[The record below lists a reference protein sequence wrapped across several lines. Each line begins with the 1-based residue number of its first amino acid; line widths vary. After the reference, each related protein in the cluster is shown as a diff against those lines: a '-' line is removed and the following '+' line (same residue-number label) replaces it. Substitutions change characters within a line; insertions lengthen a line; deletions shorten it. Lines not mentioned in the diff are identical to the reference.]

1 MNNLLLVKFILFVGI
16 LLPADLSAQGGKIS
30 GTVTEKDTE
39 EPLAGVTV
47 FINSIQRGVTTDS
60 EGRYT
65 LLSIPSGAYEM
76 SFSFIG
82 FATQKVQN
90 VVVNNGRTTIVS
102 VELSMEVVQ
111 GQEIIVQAERPI
123 VKKDQTSS
131 VSYIGKEA
139 IEELPVLELGDLVK
153 FQPGVVTTSDGGFS
167 FRGGRTREVAYIVD
181 GVPVQDTY
189 SQSGGNTID
198 VEVQSVQE
206 LQVLTG
212 TFDAEIGGAQSGVV
226 NVTTR
231 DPARKLEGYLLLR
244 SGGFYAGQDNIFIG
258 GASFEPVE
266 SKDLSLTISGPI
278 GKSEKLGFFISSR
291 YEDRVGYLKGQRRFT
306 SEDGKVMDAY
316 QYWYRNR
323 YAVDDSR
330 LISLDTAR
338 TPNGRLLLDS
348 QGNVITFSNGDNSL
362 VDMDWSESITI
373 NPKLVFRPNSR
384 IKLTYNSIYN
394 TRVSQGYN
402 DSKRYAPDGR
412 STNESYSLTQIITY
426 KQSFNSNLILNLR
439 ASNKIRRSLS
449 RAFKSFDDQRY
460 TFFSESDVTTGF
472 YFGGTEN
479 GRYRFEEDQWL
490 ASGDLT
496 WQANYFNELKAGFQ
510 FKTNRF
516 KNTNNSIGFLNPN
529 DPEELAS
536 EIRPGDAS
544 QYPYFD
550 LYLAD
555 LQKIQLERVI
565 ATNYTNQTRT
575 TEQQPIEFAA
585 FLQDKMELASDL
597 VVKLGL
603 RFEYYDTNENYIVNT
618 RQQAELI
625 GREDNLDEVDPKT
638 YLSPRIGI
646 SFPVS
651 DKGAFRVAYGHFT
664 QMPAYSRLFQNPVDN
679 TTNVGRL
686 EGTTIG
692 NPDLIPERTVKYE
705 MGLQQQLSDFIGLDV
720 NLFYKNIR
728 NLLGLE
734 ILSTSDGV
742 RYYRT
747 VNRDYGLVKG
757 GTLALFTQPKGLL
770 NAAGFDLTYQ
780 DAQGSSSN
788 PNAIADII
796 VPGLS
801 GEVGSVVVDRQI
813 IALDWDQ
820 TLSANTYVTVGKPG
834 NWNIGI
840 VSQLATGQPYT
851 PSFIDET
858 KDFPD
863 NFFDNTEKKPILIN
877 LDLSAEKTIRISE
890 YELQVKLQVNNL
902 INYLNQRSVFSGSG
916 RADQIIRLPYVQDE
930 RSFVNNYV
938 GLFTDAE
945 DDVRPT
951 WYSPPRQ
958 ILISVQLAF

>member
-1 MNNLLLVKFILFVGI
+1 MNNLLLVKLVLLISL
-16 LLPADLSAQGGKIS
+16 LLPANIFAQGGKIS
-30 GTVTEKDTE
+30 GTVIEKDTE

-65 LLSIPSGAYEM
+65 LLSVPSGSYEM

-82 FATQKVQN
+82 FATQKVQS
-90 VVVNNGRTTIVS
+90 VLVNNGRTTNVS

-111 GQEIIVQAERPI
+111 GEEIIVQAERPI

-131 VSYIGKEA
+131 VSFIGKET
-139 IEELPVLELGDLVK
+139 IEELPVLEVGDLIK

-231 DPARKLEGYLLLR
+231 DPARSLEGNLVVR
-244 SGGFYAGQDNIFIG
+244 SGGYYPSQDNIFIG
-258 GASFEPVE
+258 GSSFDPVE
-266 SKDLSLTISGPI
+266 SKDVSLTLSGPLSK
-278 GKSEKLGFFISSR
+278 GDKVGFFFSTR

-338 TPNGRLLLDS
+338 TPNGGVLLDS
-348 QGNVITFSNGDNSL
+348 QGNVITFSNGDNST
-362 VDMDWSESITI
+362 VNMDWSESITV
-373 NPKLVFRPNSR
+373 NPKIVFRPNSR

-394 TRVSQGYN
+394 TRESQGYN

-412 STNESYSLTQIITY
+412 STNETYSLTQIITY

-439 ASNKIRRSLS
+439 ASNKIRRSVS
-449 RAFKSFDDQRY
+449 KAFESFEDERY

-496 WQANYFNELKAGFQ
+496 WQVNYFNELKAGFQ

-516 KNTNNSIGFLNPN
+516 KNINNSIGFLNPN
-529 DPEELAS
+529 DPNELAS

-565 ATNYTNQTRT
+565 ATDYTNQTIT
-575 TEQQPIEFAA
+575 TEQRPIEFAA
-585 FLQDKMELASDL
+585 FIQDKMELASDL

-603 RFEYYDTNENYIVNT
+603 RFEYYDTKENFIVNT

-625 GREDNLDEVDPKT
+625 GREDNLDDVDPKT
-638 YLSPRIGI
+638 YLSPRVGI

-651 DKGAFRVAYGHFT
+651 DRGAFRVAYGHFT

-757 GTLALFTQPKGLL
+757 GTLALFTQPKGFL
-770 NAAGFDLTYQ
+770 NAAGFDITYQ

-820 TLSANTYVTVGKPG
+820 TLSANTYVTFGKPG
-834 NWNIGI
+834 SWNVGI
-840 VSQLATGQPYT
+840 VNQLATGQPYT

-863 NFFDNTEKKPILIN
+863 NFFDNTEKKPLLIN
-877 LDLSAEKTIRISE
+877 LDLSAEKSIRISE
-890 YELQVKLQVNNL
+890 YEMQVKLQVNNL
-902 INYLNQRSVFSGSG
+902 INYLNQRTVFSGSG

-930 RSFVNNYV
+930 RSFVNSYV
-938 GLFTDAE
+938 GLFTDEE

-958 ILISVQLAF
+958 ILISVQLVF

>member
-1 MNNLLLVKFILFVGI
+1 MNNLLLVKFALLVSL
-16 LLPADLSAQGGKIS
+16 LLPMNLLAQSGKIS
-30 GTVTEKDTE
+30 GTVVEKNTE

-47 FINSIQRGVTTDS
+47 FISAIQRGVTTDS

-65 LLSIPSGAYEM
+65 LLSVPSGTYEM

-90 VVVNNGRTTIVS
+90 VLVNSGRTTNVS

-111 GQEIIVQAERPI
+111 GEEIIVQAERPI

-131 VSYIGKEA
+131 VSFIGKET
-139 IEELPVLELGDLVK
+139 IEELPILEVGDLIK

-231 DPARKLEGYLLLR
+231 DPARSLEGNLLVR
-244 SGGFYAGQDNIFIG
+244 TGGYFPGQDNVFMG
-258 GASFEPVE
+258 GSSFDPVE
-266 SKDLSLTISGPI
+266 SKDLSLTLSGPL
-278 GKSEKLGFFISSR
+278 GKGDKLGFFLSTR

-306 SEDGKVMDAY
+306 TEDGKLMDAY

-338 TPNGRLLLDS
+338 TPNGALLQDS
-348 QGNVITFSNGDNSL
+348 QGNVITFSNGDNSM
-362 VDMDWSESITI
+362 VNMDWSESITI
-373 NPKLVFRPNSR
+373 NPKLVYRPNSR
-384 IKLTYNSIYN
+384 IKLTYNTIYN
-394 TRVSQGYN
+394 TRESQGYN
-402 DSKRYAPDGR
+402 DAKRYAPDGR
-412 STNESYSLTQIITY
+412 SKNESYSLTQIVTY
-426 KQSFNSNLILNLR
+426 KQSFSSNLILNLR
-439 ASNKIRRSLS
+439 ASNKIRRSVS
-449 RAFKSFDDQRY
+449 KSFESFEDQRY

-496 WQANYFNELKAGFQ
+496 WQVNYFNELKTGFQ

-516 KNTNNSIGFLNPN
+516 KNTNNSLGFLNPN
-529 DPEELAS
+529 DPNELAS

-565 ATNYTNQTRT
+565 ATDYTNQTRT

-585 FLQDKMELASDL
+585 FIQDKMELASDL

-603 RFEYYDTNENYIVNT
+603 RFEYYDTKESFIINT

-625 GREDNLDEVDPKT
+625 GREDNLDRVKAKT
-638 YLSPRIGI
+638 YLSPRVGI

-651 DKGAFRVAYGHFT
+651 DRGAFRVAYGHFT
-664 QMPAYSRLFQNPVDN
+664 QMPAYSRLFQNPVDI

-686 EGTTIG
+686 EGATIG

-705 MGLQQQLSDFIGLDV
+705 MGLQQQVSDFIGLDV

-757 GTLALFTQPKGLL
+757 GTLALFTQSKGLL
-770 NAAGFDLTYQ
+770 NAAGFDITYQ

-820 TLSANTYVTVGKPG
+820 TLSANTYFTIGKPG

-840 VSQLATGQPYT
+840 VNQLATGQPYT

-863 NFFDNTEKKPILIN
+863 NFFDNSEKKPLLIN
-877 LDLSAEKTIRISE
+877 LDLSAEKSIRISD
-890 YELQVKLQVNNL
+890 YEMQVKLQVNNL
-902 INYLNQRSVFSGSG
+902 INYLNQRTVFSGSG

-938 GLFTDAE
+938 GLFTDEE